1 MFLTLKDLRRD
12 KITVILKTY
21 YIYLNYQS
29 KKIKKKNNTNI
40 MIKYIIIIN
49 LKIFFLNFQK

>member
-12 KITVILKTY
+12 KITVILKTN

-29 KKIKKKNNTNI
+29 KKIKKNNTNR
-40 MIKYIIIIN
+40 MIKYNIRIR
-49 LKIFFLNFQK
+49 